1 MLTRSF
7 EYDEKVVWFSFL
19 FQHGVFYPVAG
30 IGATVTMIQ
39 RSEDKTVLVA
49 RDIHE
54 IRHWT
59 LIDLPVYVALSN

>member
-1 MLTRSF
+1 MVYFILLLVS
-7 EYDEKVVWFSFL
+7 
-19 FQHGVFYPVAG
+19 
-30 IGATVTMIQ
+30 MIQ

-59 LIDLPVYVALSN
+59 LIDLSRCTLRWVIEPVA